1 MALSDNG
8 DWCVHPYDVRRTR
21 HYFALARISRMTINR
36 SDLRM
41 LSYAEFGRLL
51 EVLTANVMSVC
62 TERRLRID
70 VVAPILRSGGI
81 AGCHLASK
89 LGVTAM
95 VPLQYKHTYDPMIPI
110 RRQFSIPVLTTEP
123 KDSGVVLMV
132 DTNTVTGEVARYAA
146 RELRTKWPSSTIL
159 FASVLLDLSIERLPD
174 VDLLISAQ
182 RTNER
187 RTVSTEIALSLGAS
201 NEIQIF
207 PWEDIEEQWV
217 EIQAAAAED
226 SYRKSHGPAA

>member
-1 MALSDNG
+1 
-8 DWCVHPYDVRRTR
+8 
-21 HYFALARISRMTINR
+21 MTINR

-51 EVLTANVMSVC
+51 EVLTANVVSAC

-81 AGCHLASK
+81 TGCHLASK
-89 LGVTAM
+89 LGVTAIM
-95 VPLQYKHTYDPMIPI
+95 PLQYTHTYDPVIPI
-110 RRQFSIPVLTTEP
+110 RRQFSIPTLSIEP
-123 KDSGVVLMV
+123 QDSAVILMA
-132 DTNTVTGEVARYAA
+132 DTNTVTGEVVRFAA

-159 FASVLLDLSIERLPD
+159 FASVMLELAIERLPD
-174 VDLLISAQ
+174 VEVMISAQ

-187 RTVSTEIALSLGAS
+187 RTVSLEDAARIGVS
-201 NEIQIF
+201 NEVLIF
-207 PWEDIEEQWV
+207 PWEDIDQQWL

-226 SYRKSHGPAA
+226 NY